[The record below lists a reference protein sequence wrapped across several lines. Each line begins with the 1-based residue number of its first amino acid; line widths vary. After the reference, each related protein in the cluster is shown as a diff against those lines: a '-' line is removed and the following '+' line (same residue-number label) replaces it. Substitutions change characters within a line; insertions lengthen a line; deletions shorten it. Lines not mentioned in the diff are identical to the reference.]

1 MRKTNDIPATSK
13 QELTN
18 GELSAEELE
27 HVTGGDLRLT
37 MNTYSQS
44 LQSQSKLGN
53 TQTQTP

>member
-37 MNTYSQS
+37 MNTYSQN
-44 LQSQSKLGN
+44 LQSEDKLGN
-53 TQTQTP
+53 TQIR